1 MESRNP
7 KPILQDSPAPCIST
21 SQETQDATPSPQNT
35 PATCPIPIP
44 TEPSPAPWDSR
55 GALQGAQ
62 DGGGGTPTGASRL
75 EEVQVTPP
83 TSLTRSAK
91 SRVSLVSMCR
101 ICHEGEANG
110 ALMRPCKCSGT
121 MASVHRVCL
130 ERWLNLATS
139 EKCELCGHRYNLRY
153 TSRPFW
159 EFLIKCDNDE
169 ARRALKVD
177 LVCLLV
183 LTPMAVLSVYL
194 CSAGALQYLREN
206 HVSFAI
212 FTDDP
217 NSLHAS
223 RSGRLEEKDSMGS
236 EPIKAGWEAMV
247 LLGVAV
253 VLVLIYTCW
262 ASFTLKY
269 HVKVWRQWRVVH
281 QDVALDCTTPT
292 PRHQSSAQDPE
303 SPPTPTTGPAYHAH
317 QSHYPLNALRFLP
330 EAAP

>member
-1 MESRNP
+1 
-7 KPILQDSPAPCIST
+7 
-21 SQETQDATPSPQNT
+21 
-35 PATCPIPIP
+35 
-44 TEPSPAPWDSR
+44 
-55 GALQGAQ
+55 
-62 DGGGGTPTGASRL
+62 
-75 EEVQVTPP
+75 
-83 TSLTRSAK
+83 
-91 SRVSLVSMCR
+91 
-101 ICHEGEANG
+101 
-110 ALMRPCKCSGT
+110 MRPCKCSGT

-159 EFLIKCDNDE
+159 ED
-169 ARRALKVD
+169 
-177 LVCLLV
+177 
-183 LTPMAVLSVYL
+183 
-194 CSAGALQYLREN
+194 G
-206 HVSFAI
+206 
-212 FTDDP
+212 
-217 NSLHAS
+217 
-223 RSGRLEEKDSMGS
+223 MGS
-236 EPIKAGWEAMV
+236 EPVQAGWEAMV

-303 SPPTPTTGPAYHAH
+303 SPPTPTTGPAHHAR
-317 QSHYPLNALRFLP
+317 QSHYPLNALCFLP

>member
-21 SQETQDATPSPQNT
+21 SQETQDATPSPQDT

-110 ALMRPCKCSGT
+110 ALMRPLQVLRNYGIRAPSLPGALAESGD
-121 MASVHRVCL
+121 
-130 ERWLNLATS
+130 EREVRAV
-139 EKCELCGHRYNLRY
+139 
-153 TSRPFW
+153 PFW